1 MATASQRSSQ
11 KSRRAGKP
19 SPSLTRPPDPPE
31 PQTFRANLE
40 PDHTSLK
47 WTVARVPFDAAAAW
61 PHMLRRRVA
70 GTINGVPF
78 RTSLFPAGNTGAQ
91 ILLINKRM
99 QAAAHAHLGDQAS
112 FTLWP
117 DLADRPCELP
127 AELLS
132 AFGGDKPLHRWTLAL
147 SDSMRREIGKWIDE
161 AKSSETRAKRATQM
175 AERLL
180 LAMQGERETPPILE
194 AAFRANPRARAGW
207 LALTPY
213 QRRCHLLGIFYYS
226 SPEARQRRADKAVA
240 EALRAHPQNHPL

>member
-1 MATASQRSSQ
+1 MPKRPTKSADRATQHPETV
-11 KSRRAGKP
+11 AGAGF
-19 SPSLTRPPDPPE
+19 R
-31 PQTFRANLE
+31 TFRATLE

-47 WTVARVPFDAAAAW
+47 WTVARIPFDASAAW

-78 RTSLFPAGNTGAQ
+78 RTSLFPAGNTGVQ

-99 QAAAHAHLGDQAS
+99 QAAAHAHLGDQAD
-112 FTLWP
+112 FNLWP

-127 AELLS
+127 PELLS
-132 AFGGDKPLHRWTLAL
+132 AFDGDAALHRWTLAL

-161 AKSSETRAKRATQM
+161 AKSPESRAERSAQM

-194 AAFRANPRARAGW
+194 IAFRADPRARSGW
-207 LALTPY
+207 LALTPH
-213 QRRCHLLGIFYYS
+213 QRRGHLLAIFYYS

-240 EALRAHPQNHPL
+240 EALHAAAKLKL